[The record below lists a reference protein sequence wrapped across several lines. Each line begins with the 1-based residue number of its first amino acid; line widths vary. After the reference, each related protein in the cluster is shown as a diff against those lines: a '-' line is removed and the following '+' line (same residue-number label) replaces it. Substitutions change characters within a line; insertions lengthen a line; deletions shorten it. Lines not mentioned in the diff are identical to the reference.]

1 MRCGSRTETHSN
13 SNADEEAIRI
23 ATVGPISETVSI
35 RPRPNTRT
43 TAPIPAL
50 NIARR
55 HAHFRSRQ
63 TSSDATP
70 WWLWWNI
77 LSFDAPTV
85 AVVWS
90 LLFARTRGVRLGIAE
105 EIILAL
111 SVWLIYI
118 SDRLFDGWES
128 ENCSELQERHR
139 FCLRHRAALV
149 WIVLLVTLAS
159 FYLTATFLP
168 PTEAGAGMKLAAI
181 VGAYMA
187 SIHVGH
193 GWLARFVP
201 KEVAVGILFA
211 VGATLPVWSRAA
223 ESSWHMLVSITLFAL
238 ICSLNCLAIECWEG
252 RTPHYGWRKRWYL
265 SAVPN
270 KSWINW
276 IGVGLAAAAL
286 TLFLLRRA
294 RGLPGSELWAI
305 SLAAILIFVI
315 NRQAGRFSVP
325 ALRVLVDAVLVA
337 AGVIALVNRV
347 WGI

>member
-13 SNADEEAIRI
+13 SNADEKDIRM
-23 ATVGPISETVSI
+23 ATVGPISETGSF

-43 TAPIPAL
+43 TAPIPTV

-90 LLFARTRGVRLGIAE
+90 LLFARTRGVRLGPVE

-111 SVWLIYI
+111 SVWIIYI
-118 SDRLFDGWES
+118 SDRMFDGWES

-149 WIVLLVTLAS
+149 WIVLLATLAS
-159 FYLTATFLP
+159 FYLTATLLL

-187 SIHVGH
+187 CIHVGH

-211 VGATLPVWSRAA
+211 VGATLPIWSRAA
-223 ESSWHMLVSITLFAL
+223 ESSRDMLVSIILFGL

-252 RTPHYGWRKRWYL
+252 RILQQASRKMGQP
-265 SAVPN
+265 SARCN
-270 KSWINW
+270 KSRINW
-276 IGVGLAAAAL
+276 IAAGLAAAAL
-286 TLFLLRRA
+286 TLFLLRHA
-294 RGLPGSELWAI
+294 KGLPGSELWAI
-305 SLAAILIFVI
+305 SLAALLIFLI
-315 NRQAGRFSVP
+315 NRHTQRFSVP
-325 ALRVLVDAVLVA
+325 ALRVLADAVLVA
-337 AGVIALVNRV
+337 AGVIALVIRV